1 MLSKIKMY
9 EYIIKL
15 IEESDDTNKNKE
27 VYLYYIESKLY
38 RMKKRKELPSIKVE
52 HDIELDLNH

>member
-1 MLSKIKMY
+1 MY